1 MFCAQGAP
9 ERMLRWHY
17 RSRHESL
24 ITVSNHEFYDNRLVV
39 FPSPD
44 AGKVDTGLVFR
55 HNPDA
60 SYQRRGINTA
70 EAKTVALAAMKHA
83 REVPELTL
91 GVAAFQQRSGAP
103 HRRRGRHPAPPR
115 SLARGVLRRPPRRAL
130 LRQEPGERPGRRT
143 RRDPDQHRLRQDRR
157 RLSADE
163 LRTAQSGRRRA
174 TSECAHHPGP
184 PAAASCTATSSG
196 RIWT

>member
-1 MFCAQGAP
+1 MADGGEEEASRTADLESILGMFCAQGAR

-70 EAKTVALAAMKHA
+70 EAKTVALAVMKHA
-83 REVPELTL
+83 REVPEFTL
-91 GVAAFQQRSGAP
+91 GATAASATSRRAASKTRSTSCAAAIP
-103 HRRRGRHPAPPR
+103 RTRSSSPPTPR
-115 SLARGVLRRPPRRAL
+115 SRSSS
-130 LRQEPGERPGRRT
+130 RT
-143 RRDPDQHRLRQDRR
+143 W
-157 RLSADE
+157 
-163 LRTAQSGRRRA
+163 RTCRETNG
-174 TSECAHHPGP
+174 T
-184 PAAASCTATSSG
+184 
-196 RIWT
+196 